1 MFRSLYLKLVLIM
14 TLLMISIM
22 AVVGTFLISNVAV
35 YHLDE
40 FSDQMVSMFQN
51 EEFVSRLRIAVADGA
66 DGLSKVLDAYSGN
79 LGIDP
84 NNRNYYILDAKSG
97 MRLAGSDEDNEVLD
111 LTPNILAAI
120 NGEIGDSRSITASY
134 IDIAI
139 PITSN
144 INSEPEFIIYIR
156 DLKQRQEELTTQLF
170 TIILEALVFGLV
182 ISILLSFLLSK
193 TMTTPIESL
202 THLASDIARGEFSK
216 RIEVHSGD
224 EIGVLTE
231 TFNDMAE
238 KLQTTLETVENER
251 NKLNTLFLRMTD
263 GVCAF
268 DRTGEMIQMNTA
280 AAQLIGLFEANDADV
295 SETKPSYEE
304 LFGELLP
311 LEEALAIKP
320 PDYFETS
327 HTTADRSLD
336 RSLKVIIAPFGENER
351 EGGVMAVVHDITEQ
365 TRLENVRREFIANVS
380 HELRTPLTNVKS
392 YTETLL
398 ENDDIDRETQERFL
412 DVIIRESDRMTRI
425 VQDLLTL
432 SRFDYGS
439 DDLRIHR
446 AQTAKLIERVYR
458 AMYMD
463 AVKHNHT
470 MTMEFLGHLPDIY
483 CDSDRIE
490 QVLTNI
496 LSNAIKYTPEGG
508 EIAIKAW
515 TEEDNI
521 NIQIKDTGIGIPEKD
536 LGRLFE
542 RFYRVDKA
550 RSREAGGSG
559 LGLAIAKEIVERH
572 GGSIA
577 LESKYGE
584 GTTVTIVL
592 PVRGEDANVAS

>member
-14 TLLMISIM
+14 VLLMVSIM

-51 EEFVSRLRIAVADGA
+51 EEFVSRLRIAVGDGA
-66 DGLSKVLDAYSGN
+66 DGLSAVLETYSGN

-84 NNRNYYILDAKSG
+84 NNRNYYILEAKSG
-97 MRLAGSDEDNEVLD
+97 MRLAGSDGDNGGVID

-120 NGEIGDSRSITASY
+120 NGEIGDDRSITASY

-144 INSEPEFIIYIR
+144 MNSEPEYIIYIR
-156 DLKQRQEELTTQLF
+156 DLKQRQEALTTQLF
-170 TIILEALVFGLV
+170 TIILEALIFGLV
-182 ISILLSFLLSK
+182 TSILLSFLLSK

-202 THLASDIARGEFSK
+202 TRLASDISRGEFSK
-216 RIEVHSGD
+216 RIEVHSVD

-231 TFNDMAE
+231 TFNDMAV

-268 DRTGEMIQMNTA
+268 DRSGEMIQMNTSA
-280 AAQLIGLFEANDADV
+280 AELIGSSDTTDMPE
-295 SETKPSYEE
+295 SYEE
-304 LFGELLP
+304 LFGKFLP
-311 LEEALAIKP
+311 LSEALAIKP
-320 PDYFETS
+320 PDYFETN
-327 HTTADRSLD
+327 HDATD
-336 RSLKVIIAPFGENER
+336 RSLKVIIVPFGDNDR
-351 EGGVMAVVHDITEQ
+351 EGGVMAVVHDVTEQ

-398 ENDDIDRETQERFL
+398 ENDDIGRETQEKFL
-412 DVIIRESDRMTRI
+412 DVIMKESDRMTRI

-432 SRFDYGS
+432 SRFDYGNHG
-439 DDLRIHR
+439 LRIHR
-446 AQTAKLIERVYR
+446 AQTVKLIERVYQ

-463 AVKHNHT
+463 AVNHGHT
-470 MTMEFLGHLPDIY
+470 MTMELIGHLPDVY

-496 LSNAIKYTPEGG
+496 LANAIKYTPDGG
-508 EIAIKAW
+508 EISIKAW
-515 TEEDNI
+515 ADDDHITI
-521 NIQIKDTGIGIPEKD
+521 YIKDNGIGIPEED

-559 LGLAIAKEIVERH
+559 LGLAIAKEIIERH
-572 GGSIA
+572 GGSISV
-577 LESKYGE
+577 ESKDGE
-584 GTTVTIVL
+584 GTAVTISL
-592 PVRGEDANVAS
+592 PVGGEDM